1 MEKLTRNLVSLQA
14 LFFLALAWVLLT
26 VAFPAFAAA
35 RSAPGLQ
42 PSTGI
47 LFIESDVADYQQLA
61 AGAGPDLEVVLL
73 DARADGLR
81 QMADALAGR
90 NDISAIHLISHG
102 APGALALG
110 SLTLD
115 RQALRERGADL
126 ARIRGAVGSGIDLL
140 LYGCEVAQGDKGQEF
155 MALLAVA
162 TGARVAASSNLTGNA
177 EQGADW
183 HLERRTGPLRSAV
196 LTFPSY
202 RHVLPAVAGTLSINS
217 ALMDNT
223 FTVPKFTDSNA
234 SAQIHFPNIEYEIY
248 FANVGNAPVG
258 DVTNFDLT
266 SSGSNSMLVFNTFV
280 PVGSLIVK
288 SQSNRLFGIASFIIQ
303 DSQVMGANYTV
314 TGYINGVAVGA
325 GATHPFVAD
334 PGGLN
339 RTINLPSGFRNVDEI
354 RITSTGHPTE
364 PNKLWQEGFN
374 NFVFT
379 EPNGNA
385 ALSALSASAGTFPF
399 LAANTSYG
407 FSVTNAV
414 TSTTVTPTVDTPGA
428 TITVNGVSVTS
439 GAASGSI
446 ALNVGSNIITTVVT
460 ALDGST
466 TKTYTLTVTRAAPP
480 SSNANLSNLALSAG
494 TLSPV
499 FASGTTSYTA
509 SVPFT
514 TTSLNVTPTVAD
526 ATASV
531 TVNGV
536 AVTSGNA
543 SGAIALAVGSNT
555 ITTVV
560 TAQDGTTTSTY
571 TTTVTRAAASGNN
584 QLGALSLSSG
594 TLAPVFAS
602 GTTGYTA
609 SVGNATTSLTV
620 TPTVAD
626 ATASVTVN
634 GVATTSGNASGAIAL
649 NVGSNTIT
657 VTVTAQ
663 NGTPL
668 SYTVTVTRAASSNA
682 DLSALSLSS
691 GTLAPAFAAG
701 TTSYTASVSNAT
713 TSLTVTPTVAA
724 GTSSITVNGVATTS
738 GNASGAIALNVGS
751 NTLTTVVTAQ
761 DGTTTKT
768 YTVTVTRAASSNAD
782 LSALSL
788 SSGTLSPVF
797 AAGTTGY
804 AASIA
809 AGTSSLTVTPTAA
822 AGTSSITV
830 NGVAVTSGAASGAIA
845 MNPGSNTVTIV
856 VTAQSGA
863 TKSYT
868 VTITRALPSS
878 DADLSALS
886 LSSGTLA
893 PAFAAGTTSYTASVS
908 NATTSLTVTPTVAD
922 ATASV
927 TVNGVATTSGNA
939 SGAIAL
945 AVGANTLTTVVTAQD
960 GTTTKTYTVMVTR
973 AGSGDANLSALAL
986 SGGSISPAFAPSTT
1000 GYTMSIAA
1008 ATASIT
1014 VTPTVNEPNAAVTV
1028 NGVAVASGNAS
1039 GAIAMNTGANTVT
1052 VVVTAQN
1059 GTTKTY
1065 TVTVTRAVSANNNLA
1080 ALSLSSGT
1088 LNPVFSAAQQNYT
1101 ATVPGAAI
1109 TVTPTVADSSASVT
1123 VNGVAVTSGNASGPI
1138 ALNVGTNVITVQ
1150 VTAQDGSPRAY
1161 TVTVTRSRPTTAT
1174 GTSPGGGGTV
1184 NASLSGPVGCGF
1196 DRADFIPLTGAPASP
1211 PPGGTAGFVF
1221 SQGLLDVVV
1230 GGCPN
1235 GASVTVTLT
1244 YPQPFPPGAV
1254 YLKYGPTP
1262 GQPAPHWY
1270 PFAGATIAGSTVTL
1284 VLTDGVLGD
1293 DDLAQNGTIADP
1305 GGVALALAPGA
1316 TGIPTLSQWGVFLLS
1331 LLLAVAAGLNARR
1344 TKKLNSG
1351 PVRRA

>member
-1 MEKLTRNLVSLQA
+1 M
-14 LFFLALAWVLLT
+14 
-26 VAFPAFAAA
+26 
-35 RSAPGLQ
+35 
-42 PSTGI
+42 
-47 LFIESDVADYQQLA
+47 FIESDVADYQQLA
-61 AGAGPDLEVVLL
+61 ADASASLEVVVLN
-73 DARADGLR
+73 AREDGLR
-81 QMADALAGR
+81 QIADALVGR
-90 NDISAIHLISHG
+90 RNVPAVHLISHG
-102 APGALALG
+102 APGVVNLG
-110 SLTLD
+110 SLKLD
-115 RQALRERGADL
+115 RNALVQRSTDL
-126 ARIRGAVGSGIDLL
+126 ARIRAALRSDADLL
-140 LYGCEVAQGDKGQEF
+140 LYGCEVGQGPDGQQLTA
-155 MALLAVA
+155 MLADA
-162 TGARVAASSNLTGNA
+162 TGARVAASTNPTGYLDK
-177 EQGADW
+177 GGDW
-183 HLERRTGPLRSAV
+183 MLERQTGAMRTAALV
-196 LTFPSY
+196 FPAY
-202 RHVLPAVAGTLSINS
+202 RELLQSVAGTVSV
-217 ALMDNT
+217 NT
-223 FTVPKFTDSNA
+223 GANWVNFGATLNDSEGDGGD
-234 SAQIHFPNIEYEIY
+234 IPNISYEMF
-248 FANVGNAPVG
+248 FAASSGTPTGTVATFNNGLGAVGTVLILDTSAGAQDNQSAYSFIIKSQAGKFKLTSFLIQDYYGMNSNYTATPYLNGVPRGTPFNFAITQNGGYARTVTLPAQFDSVTEVRITSDGGNAPQPG
-258 DVTNFDLT
+258 NQNIWQ
-266 SSGSNSMLVFNTFV
+266 GFNTFV
-280 PVGSLIVK
+280 FANPVYST
-288 SQSNRLFGIASFIIQ
+288 IA
-303 DSQVMGANYTV
+303 
-314 TGYINGVAVGA
+314 
-325 GATHPFVAD
+325 
-334 PGGLN
+334 
-339 RTINLPSGFRNVDEI
+339 NL
-354 RITSTGHPTE
+354 
-364 PNKLWQEGFN
+364 
-374 NFVFT
+374 
-379 EPNGNA
+379 A
-385 ALSALSASAGTFPF
+385 ALSLSSGTLSPVF
-399 LAANTSYG
+399 AVNTTSYTA
-407 FSVTNAV
+407 SVSNA
-414 TSTTVTPTVDTPGA
+414 TASITVTPTVSDTGRA
-428 TITVNGVSVTS
+428 TVTVNGLSVTS
-439 GAASGSI
+439 GAASSAI
-446 ALNVGSNIITTVVT
+446 ALNVGSNVIATVVT
-460 ALDGST
+460 AEDGST
-466 TKTYTLTVTRAAPP
+466 TKTYTTTVTRAAPP
-480 SSNANLSNLALSAG
+480 SSDANLSSLALSAG

-509 SVPFT
+509 GVPFN
-514 TTSLNVTPTVAD
+514 TTSLTVTPTVAD
-526 ATASV
+526 ATASI

-543 SGAIALAVGSNT
+543 SGAIALAVGTNT

-560 TAQDGTTTSTY
+560 TAQDGTTTKTY
-571 TTTVTRAAASGNN
+571 TTTVTRSAASGNN
-584 QLGALSLSSG
+584 QLDALSLSSG
-594 TLAPVFAS
+594 TLTPAFAS

-609 SVGNATTSLTV
+609 NVSNATTSLTV

-634 GVATTSGNASGAIAL
+634 GVATASGNASGAIAL

-657 VTVTAQ
+657 VAVTAQ

-691 GTLAPAFAAG
+691 GTLAPAFAGG

-713 TSLTVTPTVAA
+713 TSLTVTPTVAS
-724 GTSSITVNGVATTS
+724 GTSSVTVNGVATSS
-738 GNASGAIALNVGS
+738 GNASGAIALAVGA

-856 VTAQSGA
+856 VTAQNGA

-868 VTITRALPSS
+868 VTITRALPSGN
-878 DADLSALS
+878 ADLSALS

-893 PAFAAGTTSYTASVS
+893 PAFAAGTTSYTASVG
-908 NATTSLTVTPTVAD
+908 NGATSLTVTPTVAD

-927 TVNGVATTSGNA
+927 TVNGVATTSGSA

-1028 NGVAVASGNAS
+1028 NGVAVASGSPS
-1039 GAIAMNTGANTVT
+1039 GVIAMNTGANTVT

-1080 ALSLSSGT
+1080 ALALSSGT

-1101 ATVPGAAI
+1101 ATVPGASL

-1235 GASVTVTLT
+1235 GATVTVTLT

-1270 PFAGATIAGSTVTL
+1270 PFAGATIGGSTVTL

-1331 LLLAVAAGLNARR
+1331 LLLAAAAGLNARR
-1344 TKKLNSG
+1344 TKKLNAQ
-1351 PVRRA
+1351 PARRA